1 MASGAMHNTAVKAGA
16 FQRLSVF
23 IRWLVEPLAAVD
35 EKQRRH
41 LRLLSAFL
49 LLMAVNSFIGAL
61 VMGDDEGIIRTVM
74 LACAPLI
81 ALGYGLS
88 RTRYY
93 SVATLI
99 AITIPAVPIV
109 AMLVFSPERD
119 KIAVQFPWLALP
131 LLICSL
137 LLSLRRTII
146 VAVFYV
152 VFITTL
158 TFSVG
163 LPVPNAA
170 ESLAYILMIIFFV
183 VAVTAARRSDHREI
197 EHQLH
202 ERELA
207 EQALRE
213 SEEKFSSAF
222 KTNPNA
228 ICIVSVADGTFIEV
242 NESFCRFTAYSH
254 EEIIGRSPFDLNL
267 FVNQEELDRMATAL
281 QENGR
286 VDNREF
292 QSRRK
297 SGEVRLGLFY
307 AEVINIGSKPC
318 VILVIT
324 DITERRRAEQLQ
336 KDENHILMLLSQ
348 GADLND
354 LLEAILRM
362 GELRDPSIKGSVLV
376 VDPLKK
382 MLVQAAGPSLS
393 EEFKQLLANGLPI
406 AEGIGSCGTAAF
418 RKRRV
423 IIPDIGNSPNFE
435 GDVVTV
441 TRRDNMLSCWSQP
454 IISSAGELLGTIANY
469 GSRVGEPD
477 AQSLDILEWSARIAA
492 IAIERKHAEEALRE
506 SEEKF
511 AKAFHASPDIIII
524 SRTRD
529 HRFIEVNDSFTRL
542 TGFSRDQIL
551 NDASIEYRLMGSLPD
566 RDRIVKFLKE
576 RGSVRNQEISF
587 HTRKGEE
594 RTMLFSSEPINFGG
608 EPCKITIAK
617 DITELKRAEEELKQA
632 MSRLEKSSAQLT
644 ATNRELE
651 TFSYSVSHD
660 LRSPLRSIDGFSQ
673 ALLEDYLDRF
683 DEQGRDYLNRLR
695 LASQKMGALIDGLLK
710 LSRLTRNE
718 MRQETVDLGALA
730 QEIAQGLQETQ
741 PEHQV
746 AFSAGDGLTARGDPQ
761 LLRVMLE
768 NLIGNAWKFSGHN
781 PHPRIEFG
789 NVRQNGITEFFVRDN
804 GVGFDM
810 AYAGKLF
817 GAFQRLHNAED
828 FPGTGIGLATVQ
840 RIINRHG
847 GTIRA
852 EGEVGK
858 GATFYF
864 TLN

>member
-1 MASGAMHNTAVKAGA
+1 MASGAMDNTAVKAGSL
-16 FQRLSVF
+16 RWTSHIVK
-23 IRWLVEPLAAVD
+23 WLVEPSAAVD
-35 EKQRRH
+35 EKKRRH
-41 LRLLSAFL
+41 LRLLTAFL
-49 LLMAVNSFIGAL
+49 LLMAVNTFIGVL
-61 VMGDDEGIIRTVM
+61 MIGEEEGRPFM
-74 LACAPLI
+74 LAAACILFF
-81 ALGYGLS
+81 GYVLS
-88 RTRYY
+88 RTRYFSLGVFIAV
-93 SVATLI
+93 SV
-99 AITIPAVPIV
+99 PAVPIV
-109 AMLVFSPERD
+109 ALILFSQEREQ
-119 KIAVQFPWLALP
+119 IALQLPWLALP

-137 LLSLRRTII
+137 LLSLHITII
-146 VAVFYV
+146 IASVYVAFVFG
-152 VFITTL
+152 L
-158 TFSVG
+158 TFLTG
-163 LPVPNAA
+163 IPAPNAA

-183 VAVTAARRSDHREI
+183 VAITAARQRDQREL
-197 EHQLH
+197 EHQLRQ
-202 ERELA
+202 REQA

-228 ICIVSVADGTFIEV
+228 ICIVSVADGNFTEV
-242 NESFCRFTAYSH
+242 NESFCRFTAYPH
-254 EEIIGRSPFDLNL
+254 EEIIGRSPIDLNL
-267 FVNQEELDRMATAL
+267 FVNQEELNRMATGL

-324 DITERRRAEQLQ
+324 DITERKRAEQLQ
-336 KDENHILMLLSQ
+336 KDENHVLMLLSQ
-348 GADLND
+348 GAELQDV
-354 LLEAILRM
+354 LEAILRM
-362 GELRDPSIKGSVLV
+362 GELRDPSIRGSVLL
-376 VDPLKK
+376 VDPVKK
-382 MLVQAAGPSLS
+382 VLAQAGGPSLS

-406 AEGIGSCGTAAF
+406 GEGFGACGTAAF
-418 RKRRV
+418 RKKRV
-423 IIPDIGNSPNFE
+423 IVPDMGNNPLF
-435 GDVVTV
+435 GDSHVIEV
-441 TRRDNMLSCWSQP
+441 TRRNAMLSCWSQP
-454 IISSAGELLGTIANY
+454 IISSTGELFGTIANY

-477 AQSLDILEWSARIAA
+477 EQNLAVLEWSARIVA
-492 IAIERKHAEEALRE
+492 IAIERKRAEEALKE

-511 AKAFHASPDIIII
+511 SKAFHASPDIIII

-542 TGFSRDQIL
+542 TGFTREQIL
-551 NDASIEYRLMGSLPD
+551 GDPSIEYRLMGDLPD
-566 RDRIVKFLKE
+566 RERIVKLLND
-576 RGSVRNQEISF
+576 RGSVRNQEVGFRIK
-587 HTRKGEE
+587 KGEDH
-594 RTMLFSSEPINFGG
+594 TMLFSSEPINFGG

-617 DITELKRAEEELKQA
+617 DITDLKRAEEELKQA
-632 MSRLEKSSAQLT
+632 MARLEKSSAQLQ

-673 ALLEDYLDRF
+673 ALIEDYQERF
-683 DEQGRDYLNRLR
+683 DERGKDYLNRLR

-718 MRQETVDLGALA
+718 MHQETVDLAVLA
-730 QEIAQGLQETQ
+730 NEIVVRLQETQ
-741 PEHQV
+741 PEHKV
-746 AFSAGDGLTARGDPQ
+746 EFIAGDNLNARGDPQ
-761 LLRVMLE
+761 LLRVLLE
-768 NLIGNAWKFSGHN
+768 NLVGNAWKFSGKN
-781 PHPRIEFG
+781 PQARIEFG
-789 NVRQNGITEFFVRDN
+789 NVRHNGKTEFFIRDN

-810 AYAGKLF
+810 SFAGKLF

-864 TLN
+864 TLS